1 MMPDSVEEGDE
12 TYSTMFASLR
22 HPARRKILR
31 MLAGKPKTFSEIL
44 EELGIS
50 SSHLTY
56 HLENLGELVSKI
68 GEGKYKLSAFGE
80 AAVLTMKGVEEVPAT
95 PPKQLAAL
103 PLRWK
108 SLLAV
113 LMIGIVVL
121 ASISSMQFVSL
132 NSISSEYEQLATD
145 FDRVSAENARL
156 SSYGVSTNGFVSFL
170 QDVIQLNIS
179 KYAARLESHTI
190 GRYPTEYPPE
200 LGGVAQEE
208 KKYTL
213 TSDES
218 ELDVDF
224 RFRNQTLSRYV
235 LGVLEF
241 APLYSEPQPT
251 NVLDMADGL
260 LQRYQHYTEAP
271 YLTQMRAILETI
283 TEVEDLQTIQGNMKL
298 AISTEGNDVKIQW
311 IYTISGIDYQTKALS
326 LTFDNGVL
334 TELLDG
340 WFLFSVGSTEVNIS
354 MDEAVEIAKSNA
366 EDFAWKTENGLLVTD
381 FTILEDPIS
390 VSLLPHGREE
400 PLALVPYWY
409 VVLQL
414 DNLYPRG
421 INGIAVGLW
430 ADTGEVADIQTLTV

>member
-1 MMPDSVEEGDE
+1 MPDSVEEGDE

-31 MLAGKPKTFSEIL
+31 MLAEKPKTFSEIL

-68 GEGKYKLSAFGE
+68 DSGKYRLSAFGE
-80 AAVLTMKGVEEVPAT
+80 AAVLAMRGVEDVPAT
-95 PPKQLAAL
+95 PSKQISAL

-108 SLLAV
+108 TFLAV

-121 ASISSMQFVSL
+121 ASISSMQFISL
-132 NSISSEYEQLATD
+132 NNISSEYEQLVTD
-145 FDRVSAENARL
+145 FDRVSSENNRL
-156 SSYGVSTNGFVSFL
+156 ASYGVSTNGFVSFL
-170 QDVIQLNIS
+170 EDVIQLNMS
-179 KYAARLESHTI
+179 KYAARLESHTL
-190 GRYPTEYPPE
+190 GRYPAEYPPE
-200 LGGVAQEE
+200 LGGVPQEE
-208 KKYTL
+208 IKYTL

-224 RFRNQTLSRYV
+224 RFRNQTLSRYI

-271 YLTQMRAILETI
+271 YLTQMRALLGTV
-283 TEVEDLQTIQGNMKL
+283 TEVEDLQTTQGNMKL
-298 AISTEGNDVKIQW
+298 ALSTDGNDVKIQW
-311 IYTISGIDYQTKALS
+311 IYTISDIDYQTKSLS

-354 MDEAVEIAKSNA
+354 MDEATEIAKSYA
-366 EDFAWKTENGLLVTD
+366 EDFSWRTENGLLVTE
-381 FTILEDPIS
+381 FTILKDPVS

-409 VVLQL
+409 VTLQL
-414 DNLYPRG
+414 DKFYPGG

-430 ADTGEVADIQTLTV
+430 ADTGEVADMQTLTV

>member
-1 MMPDSVEEGDE
+1 MPDPEEEGDE

-31 MLAGKPKTFSEIL
+31 MLAEKPKTFSEIL

-56 HLENLGELVSKI
+56 HLENLGELLSKI
-68 GEGKYKLSAFGE
+68 GEGKYKLSTFGE
-80 AAVLTMKGVEEVPAT
+80 AAVLTMRGVEEVPAT
-95 PPKQLAAL
+95 PPRQIVAL
-103 PLRWK
+103 PLKWK

-113 LMIGIVVL
+113 LLIGIVVM
-121 ASISSMQFVSL
+121 ASISSMQFISL
-132 NSISSEYEQLATD
+132 NNLSSDYKQLAND
-145 FDRVSAENARL
+145 FDRVSAENDRL
-156 SSYGVSTNGFVSFL
+156 SSYGVSTSHFVSFL
-170 QDVIQLNIS
+170 QNVVQLNMS

-190 GRYPTEYPPE
+190 GRYPTALPPE
-200 LGGVAQEE
+200 LGSVPQEE
-208 KKYTL
+208 IKYTL

-224 RFRNQTLSRYV
+224 RFRDETLSRYV

-251 NVLDMADGL
+251 NLLDMAAGL
-260 LQRYQHYTEAP
+260 LQRYQNYADAP
-271 YLTQMRAILETI
+271 YLTQMRTLLETV
-283 TEVEDLQTIQGNMKL
+283 TEVEDMQKTQGNMKL

-311 IYTISGIDYQTKALS
+311 IYTTSGIDYQSKALS

-334 TELLDG
+334 MELLDG

-354 MDEAVEIAKSNA
+354 MDEAVEIAKNSA
-366 EDFAWKTENGLLVTD
+366 KDFSWTAGGLPVRD
-381 FTILEDPIS
+381 FTILEDPVS
-390 VSLLPHGREE
+390 ASLLPHGREE
-400 PLALVPYWY
+400 PFALVPYWY
-409 VVLQL
+409 VVLKL
-414 DNLYPRG
+414 DKFYLGG

-430 ADTGEVADIQTLTV
+430 ADTGEVADIQTLTLS